1 MLLQPGPPVL
11 PSPPSLPLP
20 ARTPLSK
27 HIFLPIFLPPNILPT
42 VARANWHQEQ
52 GSVFPLA
59 SFSPSHLCILYV
71 CCLCVSESLCIYVF
85 RLPVYRGF
93 SLYYFSA
100 SITLPVVLFC
110 TSNERILI
118 QFSQKTVNPFHV
130 KSFHTFSIERTFL
143 TLLPSH
149 KDLIL
154 FSLSTVSGAWVCED
168 LRA

>member
-1 MLLQPGPPVL
+1 MSNFGRPSSMIISLLKNTSVIVVAAAWTPC
-11 PSPPSLPLP
+11 PSFTPSHPLP

-71 CCLCVSESLCIYVF
+71 CCLCVSGSLCMYVF
-85 RLPVYRGF
+85 SPRVYRGF
-93 SLYYFSA
+93 SLYFYSI

-110 TSNERILI
+110 INNNMILI
-118 QFSQKTVNPFHV
+118 KFSPKQ
-130 KSFHTFSIERTFL
+130 
-143 TLLPSH
+143 
-149 KDLIL
+149 
-154 FSLSTVSGAWVCED
+154 
-168 LRA
+168 